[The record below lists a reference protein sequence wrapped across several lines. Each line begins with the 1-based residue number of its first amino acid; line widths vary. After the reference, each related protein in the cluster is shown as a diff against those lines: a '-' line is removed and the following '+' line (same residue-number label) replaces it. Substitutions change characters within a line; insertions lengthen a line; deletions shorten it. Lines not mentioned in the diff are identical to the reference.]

1 MFLLWASEFKEDM
14 LVRALPPAP
23 RPSTRYPGGSLMA
36 ILDGFLPDDLRDV
49 IMMGAEADPEAIK
62 TAIRDGKRVVVWRS
76 DL

>member
-1 MFLLWASEFKEDM
+1 
-14 LVRALPPAP
+14 
-23 RPSTRYPGGSLMA
+23 MA